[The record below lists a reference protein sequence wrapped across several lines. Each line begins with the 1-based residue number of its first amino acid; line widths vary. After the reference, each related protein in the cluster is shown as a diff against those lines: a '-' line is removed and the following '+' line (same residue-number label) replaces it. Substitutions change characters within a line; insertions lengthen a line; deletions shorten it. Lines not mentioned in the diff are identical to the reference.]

1 MVDYQRRQST
11 AMQCVQKE
19 KTCLQLP
26 AAAGTGALKRPP
38 RH

>member
-26 AAAGTGALKRPP
+26 AGTGALKRPP

>member
-19 KTCLQLP
+19 KTCLP
-26 AAAGTGALKRPP
+26 AGTYTGALKRPP